1 MRVFIAVIL
10 IAAVLGQK
18 LVSDEEFN
26 AKKLSV
32 DLDCSDKNFSPYKE
46 FLCTVKMEN
55 NGDETVAFYNV
66 ATPFDDEGVRDDFFD
81 TNPETAEYLGVVIA
95 MSGVPAKPE
104 DVILLRPD

>member
-1 MRVFIAVIL
+1 MRIFIAVIL

-26 AKKLSV
+26 AKHLKV
-32 DLDCSDKNFSPYKE
+32 ELDCAEKNFSPYKE
-46 FLCTVKMEN
+46 FPCTVKMEN
-55 NGDETVAFYNV
+55 NGDETVAIYNV

-81 TNPETAEYLGVVIA
+81 TNPETSEYLGVAIA